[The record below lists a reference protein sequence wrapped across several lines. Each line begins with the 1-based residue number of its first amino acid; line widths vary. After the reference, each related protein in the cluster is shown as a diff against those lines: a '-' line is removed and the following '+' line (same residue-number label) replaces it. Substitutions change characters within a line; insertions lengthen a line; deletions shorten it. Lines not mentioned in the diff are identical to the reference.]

1 MAKIFH
7 FAITDSYFRF
17 IKSDKSDSK
26 SRAMFKLAEVLKL
39 SKVLSVAQRID
50 ENETIWHFGWKFEM
64 ICDIFVK

>member
-26 SRAMFKLAEVLKL
+26 SRAMFTLAEVLKL

-50 ENETIWHFGWKFEM
+50 ENETI
-64 ICDIFVK
+64 